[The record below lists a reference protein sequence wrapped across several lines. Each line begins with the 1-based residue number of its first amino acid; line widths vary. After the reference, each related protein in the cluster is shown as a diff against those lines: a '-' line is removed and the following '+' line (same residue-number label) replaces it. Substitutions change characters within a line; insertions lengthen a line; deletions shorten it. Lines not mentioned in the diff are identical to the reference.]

1 MVKTTGQAQERI
13 AKGKILSHESGLPVD
28 IKWVSETDQV
38 KASIETQC
46 STREFSGQPAISNI
60 MTAPDDMSVPLS
72 AKKIEAAL
80 ASYRTFIQ
88 EKLRNENP
96 DWSEELLEQ
105 EVKKKTR
112 RPPERVYRE
121 ALDETEGVLIIYLFD
136 TNYVFNPKGNSDD
149 DAYQDYVESNKLNL
163 DTPLVGFALGFPPIK
178 GDSGGNYLV
187 RDDYEL
193 EAEEEHEDDDL
204 PSDASEEGLT

>member
-1 MVKTTGQAQERI
+1 
-13 AKGKILSHESGLPVD
+13 
-28 IKWVSETDQV
+28 
-38 KASIETQC
+38 
-46 STREFSGQPAISNI
+46 

-163 DTPLVGFALGFPPIK
+163 DTPW
-178 GDSGGNYLV
+178 
-187 RDDYEL
+187 
-193 EAEEEHEDDDL
+193 
-204 PSDASEEGLT
+204 